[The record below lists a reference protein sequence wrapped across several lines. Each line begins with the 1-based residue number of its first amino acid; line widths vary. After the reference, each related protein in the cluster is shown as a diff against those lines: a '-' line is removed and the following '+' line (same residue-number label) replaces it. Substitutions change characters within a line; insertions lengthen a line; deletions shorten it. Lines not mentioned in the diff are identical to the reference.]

1 MTRKSLL
8 TILIVIALLSIFFF
22 QNIHIVKADNGGTGL
37 LPPCASR
44 SSTTACGI
52 CDIFQLIVNIINF
65 LLFTIVPPLAI
76 LMFVIG
82 GATFLFSSGNPAL
95 LSTGKKI
102 LISVIIG
109 VVIAYGSYLIVGL
122 IIQALLPQGWVVNQL
137 GYGSWWGN
145 GVFQM
150 HCSY

>member
-1 MTRKSLL
+1 MAKKSLL
-8 TILIVIALLSIFFF
+8 TILIAIALLSLFFF
-22 QNIHIVKADNGGTGL
+22 QNTHIIRADDNGTGL

-52 CDIFQLIVNIINF
+52 CDVFQLIVNIINF

-76 LMFVIG
+76 LMFVVG
-82 GATFLFSSGNPAL
+82 GATFLFSSGNPTL
-95 LSTGKKI
+95 LNTGKKI

-122 IIQALLPQGWVVNQL
+122 VIKALLPQDWVVYGL
-137 GYGSWWGN
+137 GYGSWWN
-145 GVFQM
+145 HGVFKIK
-150 HCSY
+150 CSY